1 MKAGYHMNTAF
12 RGQCRLPDS
21 ITAVTGK
28 GSFTSPGSHKLVCE
42 DFSSPAG
49 KADRLTVSVTAGDT
63 PLSRLVLRWSLTLG
77 QGCRILGGAWER
89 GYGDLEWRGFV
100 PERVMP
106 RYFLA
111 DSGDEVFAFG
121 VMTQPKAMCFL
132 DCRFPGSLPPPGPAP
147 GGSVWFFRAAGLQ
160 PRRCCSASYEGGCF
174 RRSGTLLFRA
184 LSLTPYAGPP
194 GIWFQQLVLRL
205 R

>member
-1 MKAGYHMNTAF
+1 MNTAF

-28 GSFTSPGSHKLVCE
+28 GSFTSPGSHKLVRE
-42 DFSSPAG
+42 DFCLSLQE

-106 RYFLA
+106 WYFLA

-121 VMTQPKAMCFL
+121 VMTQPKAMCFWTADSQGVSLHL
-132 DCRFPGSLPPPGPAP
+132 DL
-147 GGSVWFFRAAGLQ
+147 
-160 PRRCCSASYEGGCF
+160 
-174 RRSGTLLFRA
+174 RSGGEGVVLQGRRLTACLLYTSRM
-184 LSLTPYAGPP
+184 
-194 GIWFQQLVLRL
+194 
-205 R
+205 